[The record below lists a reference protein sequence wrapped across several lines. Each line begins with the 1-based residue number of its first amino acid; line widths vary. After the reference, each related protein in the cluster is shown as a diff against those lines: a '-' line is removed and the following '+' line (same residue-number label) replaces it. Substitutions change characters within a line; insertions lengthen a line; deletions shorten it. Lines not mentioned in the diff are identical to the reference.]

1 MKVDLWI
8 TRGEALTLE
17 VDMAFVTLVYD
28 IEEICKLTLKYMDDF
43 AEIVEVEE
51 DEDRMKIYDLNL
63 DSLRDKDIYDLLHDL
78 INYHD
83 LKPIEII

>member
-1 MKVDLWI
+1 MWI

-28 IEEICKLTLKYMDDF
+28 IEEICKLTLKYMDDYEQF
-43 AEIVEVEE
+43 VEVEE
-51 DEDRMKIYDLNL
+51 DEDRMKIYDLDL
-63 DSLRDKDIYDLLHDL
+63 AHMRDKDKYDLLHDL